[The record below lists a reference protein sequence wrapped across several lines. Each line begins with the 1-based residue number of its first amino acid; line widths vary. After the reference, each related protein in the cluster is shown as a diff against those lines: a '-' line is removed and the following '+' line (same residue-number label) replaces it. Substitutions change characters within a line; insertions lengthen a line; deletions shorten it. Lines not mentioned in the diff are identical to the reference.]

1 MTDATPGSI
10 GAWIVAARPAT
21 LTAAF
26 APVAVGTACAWRVG
40 GFRWDAALAALLGAF
55 LIQIATFQKGA
66 DTDERLGPTRAA
78 QAGLLTVRQLR
89 RGIIVTFALALG
101 TGVYLTWVAGPAVI
115 VIGLASMT
123 AGLAYTG
130 GPFPLAGPAVI
141 VIGLASMTAGLAYTG
156 GPFPLAYNGLGD
168 VFVMAFFGFVAVC
181 GTAFVQASFVPQ
193 IAWAASVPIGAL
205 ATGILVVNN
214 VRDFEGDA
222 RAGKTT
228 LVVRFGRGAG
238 VREYAFLLAA
248 AYATPIIM
256 FVFGWTSAW
265 VCLPLLTVLWA
276 VGLLRSLVNERGV
289 ALNQTL
295 AETAKLLS
303 LFGVLFA
310 IGIAL

>member
-1 MTDATPGSI
+1 MTEVGAGSTR
-10 GAWIVAARPAT
+10 AWILAARPAT

-55 LIQIATFQKGA
+55 LIQIATNFANDMFDFQKGA
-66 DTDERLGPTRAA
+66 DTEERLGPTRAA
-78 QAGLLTVRQLR
+78 QAGLLSVRQLR
-89 RGIIVTFALALG
+89 RGIIVTFMLALG
-101 TGVYLTWVAGPAVI
+101 MGIYLTWI
-115 VIGLASMT
+115 
-123 AGLAYTG
+123 
-130 GPFPLAGPAVI
+130 AGPAVI

-181 GTAFVQASFVPQ
+181 GTTFVQALFVPQ

-228 LVVRFGRGAG
+228 LVVRFGREGG
-238 VREYAFLLAA
+238 VREYALLLTV
-248 AYATPIIM
+248 AYATPVVM
-256 FVFGWTSAW
+256 FVLGWTSAW

-276 VGLLRSLVNERGV
+276 VRLLRSLVNDRGV

-295 AETAKLLS
+295 SETAKLLS
-303 LFGVLFA
+303 LFGILFA

>member
-1 MTDATPGSI
+1 MTEVPPGSI
-10 GAWIVAARPAT
+10 RAWILAARPAT

-55 LIQIATFQKGA
+55 LIQIATNFANDMFDFQKGA
-66 DTDERLGPTRAA
+66 DTEERLGPTRAA

-89 RGIIVTFALALG
+89 RGIIVAFALALG
-101 TGVYLTWVAGPAVI
+101 TGIYLTSIAGPAVI
-115 VIGLASMT
+115 VIGLASM
-123 AGLAYTG
+123 A
-130 GPFPLAGPAVI
+130 
-141 VIGLASMTAGLAYTG
+141 AGLAYTG

-181 GTAFVQASFVPQ
+181 GTAFVQALSVPDV
-193 IAWAASVPIGAL
+193 AWVASIPIGAL
-205 ATGILVVNN
+205 ATAILVVNN

-228 LVVRFGRGAG
+228 LVVRFGRAG
-238 VREYAFLLAA
+238 GVVEYGILLLAA
-248 AYATPIIM
+248 YAAP
-256 FVFGWTSAW
+256 VVLLLLGWTSAW

-276 VGLLRSLVNERGV
+276 IRLFRSVASDRGI

-295 AETAKLLS
+295 AWTAKLLS
-303 LFGVLFA
+303 LYGILFA

>member
-1 MTDATPGSI
+1 MTDVAPGSI

-55 LIQIATFQKGA
+55 LIQIATNFANDMFDFQKGA
-66 DTDERLGPTRAA
+66 DTEDRLGPTRAA

-101 TGVYLTWVAGPAVI
+101 TGVYLTWV
-115 VIGLASMT
+115 
-123 AGLAYTG
+123 
-130 GPFPLAGPAVI
+130 AGPAVI